1 RNKKVIDGEFAQ
13 LNEWLKLPADERLER
28 AGQHLKRNYYPRL
41 SEETIRE
48 ILARDGGRFWT
59 AFDKPAP
66 DRQFLAGWLLSG
78 MVDWET
84 GTWRIPRDAEEAE
97 RMDGTSMV
105 DETLSW
111 LVAADRLAKENGV
124 QLVVMLIPVG
134 TVDPVYSDFW
144 RRGPEDFNPPPP
156 PH

>member
-1 RNKKVIDGEFAQ
+1 
-13 LNEWLKLPADERLER
+13 
-28 AGQHLKRNYYPRL
+28 NYYPRL

-48 ILARDGGRFWT
+48 ILSRDGGRFWT

-66 DRQFLAGWLLSG
+66 DRQFLPGWLLSG

-84 GTWRIPRDAEEAE
+84 GTWRMPRDAEEAD

-111 LVAADRLAKENGV
+111 LVAADRLAQEKGGAV
-124 QLVVMLIPVG
+124 GVMLLPVG
-134 TVDPVYSDFW
+134 TVAP
-144 RRGPEDFNPPPP
+144 
-156 PH
+156 